1 MTKQIAFLL
10 ALGWV
15 AVTPV
20 NSQQL
25 WTGTLSDS
33 MCGPSHQEIAA
44 AGGLTQRQCIF
55 ECIKAQAKYVLV
67 DGKNQVIPIAN
78 QDMAGFP
85 LYVGRPVRLTGE
97 LKGNA
102 IIVSKVE
109 AIAAHLHLGHVM
121 TNWRDTPSNVGFLIA
136 ALSDANVAAVHAKLA
151 STVPDSLDQMK
162 LHASHVMNALD
173 PAVEPKGPGSGYGVK
188 KAAAGALQH
197 LEFAVQAEGAT
208 ANIKAHST
216 HVSASLNNVLQ
227 WVDKAIAT
235 AQQIRSSPSAA
246 DAATLVAEL
255 VVLTT
260 EINQGTDANNDGQ
273 IGWQTGE
280 GGLQQAQMHM
290 GLMMKGEGLATASR

>member
-1 MTKQIAFLL
+1 
-10 ALGWV
+10 
-15 AVTPV
+15 
-20 NSQQL
+20 
-25 WTGTLSDS
+25 
-33 MCGPSHQEIAA
+33 
-44 AGGLTQRQCIF
+44 
-55 ECIKAQAKYVLV
+55 
-67 DGKNQVIPIAN
+67 N

-97 LKGNA
+97 LKGNV

-208 ANIKAHST
+208 ANIKMLAMK
-216 HVSASLNNVLQ
+216 VSALLNDVLQ
-227 WVDKAIAT
+227 WTDRAITIAQKIRT
-235 AQQIRSSPSAA
+235 AASAPE
-246 DAATLVAEL
+246 AATMANEL
-255 VVLTT
+255 ATLTK
-260 EINQGTDANNDGQ
+260 Q
-273 IGWQTGE
+273 ISE
-280 GGLQQAQMHM
+280 GGLQQAKTNMD
-290 GLMMKGEGLATASR
+290 LIMKREGLENAPR